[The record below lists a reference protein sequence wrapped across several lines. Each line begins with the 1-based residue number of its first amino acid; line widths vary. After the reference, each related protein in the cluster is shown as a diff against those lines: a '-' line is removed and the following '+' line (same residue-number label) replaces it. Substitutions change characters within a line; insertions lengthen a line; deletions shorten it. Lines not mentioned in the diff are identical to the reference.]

1 MNALLAI
8 HVALSLIE
16 IAAGFVLVYGLPK
29 SQRLDGWTLA
39 FLASGI
45 ATSATGLV
53 LPAHQLLP
61 SHIFGI
67 LSLLAF
73 GLAMLARSSHQ
84 FAGRRRWIYAVSIV
98 FALYLDVFVL
108 VFQGFLKVPALH
120 ELAPTQ
126 SEPPFAIAQTLV
138 LAIFV
143 ALGVAAVRKFRPTGA
158 VAPAPMRAS

>member
-16 IAAGFVLVYGLPK
+16 IAAGFVVVYGLLS
-29 SQRLDGWTLA
+29 SQRLDAWALT
-39 FLASGI
+39 FIASGI
-45 ATSATGLV
+45 ATSATGFV

-61 SHIFGI
+61 SHVFGI

-73 GLAMLARSSHQ
+73 GLAILARSSHQ
-84 FAGRRRWIYAVSIV
+84 FAGRWRWIYAVSIV

-120 ELAPTQ
+120 DLAPTQ
-126 SEPPFAIAQTLV
+126 SEPPFAIAQGVTLLV
-138 LAIFV
+138 FI
-143 ALGVAAVRKFRPTGA
+143 ALGIAAVKKFRPADT
-158 VAPAPMRAS
+158 VAPAPMSAS